1 MKGSII
7 LFFFVVVF
15 QNIGFG
21 QKKTWKSEDL
31 LRIELETWFDLF
43 SISSNWVNSTNDD
56 ANIQFSRNGLAGI
69 GGAWW
74 PVYINGVQVETEAW
88 GTNSLHIIPFD
99 ISQLDSVV
107 IIEKPMVYE
116 GVFTEKGG
124 VFLYMKDNEEGL
136 RSEGSISFGSNSGDP
151 GPYAYTEHISPN
163 SERIG
168 PFING
173 QISYRDNKFGIKV
186 GGSHTTHPLTDN
198 LLAYA
203 RLKPFKHTVTPTSQ
217 VKIIKNSGFL
227 KLNYSGEVFNHEI
240 LVGTSEA
247 EDFIYTEV
255 YTSEVPVS
263 RNFSYASIQGN
274 GEILKDLSFSYQ
286 AGYNQQR
293 LENYP
298 NKDDLW
304 VSWNQDITSLKTSIN
319 QKFQRGTA
327 QIGLEYKFF
336 SLKDD
341 LSGNR
346 LNMNN
351 ISSVYFI
358 DYQLSKK
365 INVFYSGK
373 LSRNEDYDLKNHTG
387 LNYKISNTNTFYME
401 GSYSQRSPAEDN
413 SIWYWIAK
421 KGFGSDTLS
430 AFDDVQLTYNPIYK
444 DIRFGWKTNKENL
457 LLSVSAVFSKHVNEY
472 FADIDLNLNEKGEIF
487 PESFNFINNYSADF
501 FRIPIRINLNH
512 NKTFQEFRFTWSR
525 QVSGNRKFFSMLP
538 KHKFIYSI
546 NWKPESSLK
555 IWARLQIQSRTSW
568 ANLESLDGKEIR
580 LQRFGTVSTYSY
592 DTNFNT
598 RALLDLGFKKYLWEE
613 KLAFSIDLRNI
624 TDQFY
629 RKNPLSRE
637 HRFTFF
643 LKTSFLF

>member
-1 MKGSII
+1 
-7 LFFFVVVF
+7 
-15 QNIGFG
+15 
-21 QKKTWKSEDL
+21 
-31 LRIELETWFDLF
+31 
-43 SISSNWVNSTNDD
+43 
-56 ANIQFSRNGLAGI
+56 
-69 GGAWW
+69 
-74 PVYINGVQVETEAW
+74 
-88 GTNSLHIIPFD
+88 
-99 ISQLDSVV
+99 
-107 IIEKPMVYE
+107 
-116 GVFTEKGG
+116 
-124 VFLYMKDNEEGL
+124 MKDNEEGL

-151 GPYAYTEHISPN
+151 VPYAYTEHISPN

-227 KLNYSGEVFNHEI
+227 KLDYSGEVFNHEI
-240 LVGTSEA
+240 LAGTSEA

-319 QKFQRGTA
+319 QKFQRGIA

-365 INVFYSGK
+365 LACFI
-373 LSRNEDYDLKNHTG
+373 
-387 LNYKISNTNTFYME
+387 
-401 GSYSQRSPAEDN
+401 P
-413 SIWYWIAK
+413 
-421 KGFGSDTLS
+421 
-430 AFDDVQLTYNPIYK
+430 
-444 DIRFGWKTNKENL
+444 
-457 LLSVSAVFSKHVNEY
+457 VS
-472 FADIDLNLNEKGEIF
+472 
-487 PESFNFINNYSADF
+487 
-501 FRIPIRINLNH
+501 
-512 NKTFQEFRFTWSR
+512 
-525 QVSGNRKFFSMLP
+525 
-538 KHKFIYSI
+538 
-546 NWKPESSLK
+546 
-555 IWARLQIQSRTSW
+555 
-568 ANLESLDGKEIR
+568 
-580 LQRFGTVSTYSY
+580 
-592 DTNFNT
+592 
-598 RALLDLGFKKYLWEE
+598 
-613 KLAFSIDLRNI
+613 
-624 TDQFY
+624 
-629 RKNPLSRE
+629 
-637 HRFTFF
+637 
-643 LKTSFLF
+643 